1 MTLENSNASLVT
13 ENAAGDG
20 ANQEEGKGKKESD
33 QEANDKS
40 ECLRRATRIL
50 RFIQLLVEGH
60 YTPMQD
66 HIREQKNVEGQ
77 ANPKSFDFVA

>member
-1 MTLENSNASLVT
+1 MTLENSNASMVT
-13 ENAAGDG
+13 ENAAADG
-20 ANQEEGKGKKESD
+20 ANQEEGKAKKEAE
-33 QEANDKS
+33 QEHGNDKS

-66 HIREQKNVEGQ
+66 HIREQKNAEG
-77 ANPKSFDFVA
+77 